1 MNELVMALGWTG
13 LFAPMALGAAG
24 SMIGCSIGGL
34 AAIGA
39 MLETQ
44 GGYGRYIGVSVL
56 PSSQAIYGIV
66 LMFILQQKIDPDTG
80 FTVNLAAGLFGIG
93 LLAGIALLIGGVY
106 QGMCCASAI
115 NASKAKPEIFGQ
127 SIVPAAIVE
136 GFLGFVL
143 VFALVLS
150 GNL

>member
-13 LFAPMALGAAG
+13 LFAPMALGALG
-24 SMIGCSIGGL
+24 SIIGCTIGGL

-66 LMFILQQKIDPDTG
+66 LMFILQQNDITNVSVAG
-80 FTVNLAAGLFGIG
+80 GLFGIG
-93 LLAGIALLIGGVY
+93 LLAGIALLLGGVY

-136 GFLGFVL
+136 GFLVFVL
-143 VFALVLS
+143 VFALVLAGS
-150 GNL
+150 LPS

>member
-1 MNELVMALGWTG
+1 M
-13 LFAPMALGAAG
+13 
-24 SMIGCSIGGL
+24 
-34 AAIGA
+34 
-39 MLETQ
+39 
-44 GGYGRYIGVSVL
+44 VL

-115 NASKAKPEIFGQ
+115 NASTQILPKIAARCSNKRIPLAKQ
-127 SIVPAAIVE
+127 SKE
-136 GFLGFVL
+136 
-143 VFALVLS
+143 
-150 GNL
+150 

>member
-56 PSSQAIYGIV
+56 PSSQSIYGIV
-66 LMFILQQKIDPDTG
+66 LMFILQQNDITK
-80 FTVNLAAGLFGIG
+80 VSVAAGLFGIG
-93 LLAGIALLIGGVY
+93 LLAGIALLLGGVY

-136 GFLGFVL
+136 GFLVFVL
-143 VFALVLS
+143 VFALVLAQGLS
-150 GNL
+150 N